1 MKASFFKRVLAFLFD
16 YFVVALVLSL
26 ITYSFSYNKSIE
38 KEAGE
43 LVNNYN
49 DGKITVEEYN
59 KQVREI
65 NYKLQ
70 KGNVSVNAVTAV
82 LFIGY
87 FIVFAYLNK
96 GQTLGKKLFKI
107 RVVERDNRPSLKAM
121 ILRSLFIYGIISS
134 LYCAIFVNFLNV
146 DYFSYGNTIIGYIES
161 LFIMV
166 SFFMILYKND
176 GRGLHD
182 LIAKTSVIEEVK

>member
-16 YFVVALVLSL
+16 YFIVALVLSL
-26 ITYSFSYNKSIE
+26 ITYSFSYNKSIV
-38 KEAGE
+38 KEAGDLTSSYQSGE
-43 LVNNYN
+43 
-49 DGKITVEEYN
+49 ITAEEYKEQAN
-59 KQVREI
+59 EI
-65 NYKLQ
+65 NYRLQ
-70 KGNVSVNAVTAV
+70 KNNVPINGVTAV

-107 RVVERDNRPSLKAM
+107 KVVEKDERPSLRAM

-134 LYCAIFVNFLNV
+134 LYCAIFVNFLDINA
-146 DYFSYGNTIIGYIES
+146 FSYGNTIIGYIES

-166 SFFMILYKND
+166 SFLMVLYKND